1 MMVLKGIVHYLSTSQ
16 WTKSIKYNNGKSF
29 LHLKHGVVIKTSG
42 FVNLRRRT
50 RDASKESVTY
60 RSCSVTCAKQIVVH
74 SCKI

>member
-50 RDASKESVTY
+50 RVDRKKVSHTDHVALRVQNK
-60 RSCSVTCAKQIVVH
+60 
-74 SCKI
+74 